1 MKFLR
6 KFTALFLIL
15 VLSMSLFGCKKQVS
29 APQKN
34 YNGIEL
40 VYYKMFDDSDT
51 MQPIIN
57 DYVAKHPGLKIRY
70 RKFTDFN
77 EYENLI
83 LNEMA
88 EGEGPDIFSM
98 PNTWFASNYKKLTP
112 VPETYGSPKDFAST
126 FVDVTYKDL
135 VRGDADGVEKI
146 YGVPMYVDTLALF
159 YNKGHFEDRI
169 PQSGRPSATWEGIK
183 EDVYLLNK
191 PSEYPG
197 LFDVSGIAMG
207 RVDNVS
213 RALDI
218 WYLLLLQNGADFYND
233 NMSRVVFASRS
244 ADYPALE
251 AMDLYASFSDSS
263 TKNFSWSEMSTENY
277 PGKEIEAF
285 ANGSVSMIIGYSY
298 YYQQI
303 LDYISKMKG
312 SGEGEVDVSKDMVK
326 IAPIP
331 QIYDPNVSTQ
341 KRVAYANYFAEGV
354 SRNSENADI
363 AWDFLLFL
371 SNKKNLQNYNSVTHR
386 PASRRDLIDEQSK
399 DPVYGVFA
407 TQVGYAESFPI
418 VNDVVF
424 TKVFTNL
431 ITKANENGAN
441 LAELVK
447 AQDELSKLLPSTG
460 LLTKIVPQ
468 TAK

>member
-6 KFTALFLIL
+6 KFAALFLIL
-15 VLSMSLFGCKKQVS
+15 VLSMSLFGCKKEVA

-57 DYVAKHPGLKIRY
+57 DYVVKHPGLKIRY

-77 EYENLI
+77 EYESLI

-112 VPETYGSPKDFAST
+112 VPETYGTPKDFAST
-126 FVDVTYKDL
+126 FVDVAYKDL

-218 WYLLLLQNGADFYND
+218 WYLLLLQNGANFYNE

-244 ADYPALE
+244 ADYPALS
-251 AMDLYASFSDSS
+251 AMDLYTSFSDAS
-263 TKNFSWSEMSTENY
+263 TKNFSWNEMSTENY
-277 PGKEIEAF
+277 LGKEIEVF

-303 LDYISKMKG
+303 LDYISKIKG
-312 SGEGEVDVSKDMVK
+312 SDKSFVSKDMVK

-371 SNKKNLQNYNSVTHR
+371 SNKKNLQNYNAVTHR

-418 VNDVVF
+418 VNDGVF
-424 TKVFTNL
+424 AKVFTNL

>member
-6 KFTALFLIL
+6 KFAALFLIL
-15 VLSMSLFGCKKQVS
+15 VLSMSLFGCKKEVA

-57 DYVAKHPGLKIRY
+57 DYVVKHPGLKIRY

-77 EYENLI
+77 EYESLI

-112 VPETYGSPKDFAST
+112 VPETYGTPKDFAST
-126 FVDVTYKDL
+126 FVDVAYKDL

-218 WYLLLLQNGADFYND
+218 WYLLLLQNGANFYNE

-244 ADYPALE
+244 ADYPALN
-251 AMDLYASFSDSS
+251 AMDLYTSFSDAS
-263 TKNFSWSEMSTENY
+263 TKNFSWNEMSTENY
-277 PGKEIEAF
+277 LGKEIEVF

-303 LDYISKMKG
+303 LDYISKIKG
-312 SGEGEVDVSKDMVK
+312 SDKSFVSKDMVK

-371 SNKKNLQNYNSVTHR
+371 SNKKNLQNYNAVTHR

-418 VNDVVF
+418 VNDGVF
-424 TKVFTNL
+424 AKVFTNL